1 MTGKTVATITWRA
14 LHCEGQDTCRL
25 ARADHGWLLVGHARF
40 HDDDGFAALDYV
52 VRCTEDWQTLDADIA
67 GTHGESEVRLHI
79 DHRNGEWLLNETP
92 QPGLE
97 DATDIDLSFTPATNL
112 MPLRRLA
119 KQQDDTLTTR
129 AAWLYYPAATLAPLD
144 QTYQRTHTYGIMEYR
159 AEQTDYSTTLE
170 VNDAGFVTDYPDLWH
185 AEDQHVPL

>member
-14 LHCEGQDTCRL
+14 LQCEGRDTCRL
-25 ARADHGWLLVGHARF
+25 ARTDHGWLLVGHARF

-67 GTHGESEVRLHI
+67 GTHGNMDVRLHI
-79 DHRNGEWLLNETP
+79 DHRNGAWRVNETL

-97 DATDIDLSFTPATNL
+97 EANDIDLSFTPATNL

-119 KQQDDTLTTR
+119 KQQYDTLTTR
-129 AAWLYYPAATLAPLD
+129 AAWLHYPAATLAPLD
-144 QTYQRTHTYGIMEYR
+144 QTYRRTPTYGLIGYH
-159 AEQTDYSTTLE
+159 AEQTGYTTTLE
-170 VNDAGFVTDYPDLWH
+170 VNDAGFVTDYPGLWH

>member
-14 LHCEGQDTCRL
+14 LYCEGQDTCRL

-40 HDDDGFAALDYV
+40 HDDTGFAALDYV
-52 VRCTEDWQTLDADIA
+52 VRCTEDWRTLDADIA
-67 GTHGESEVRLHI
+67 GTHGESEVRLHA
-79 DHRNGEWLLNETP
+79 DHRNGAWLLNETP

-97 DATDIDLSFTPATNL
+97 DVTDIDLSFTPATNL

-129 AAWLYYPAATLAPLD
+129 AAWLHYPAAALVPLD
-144 QTYQRTHTYGIMEYR
+144 QAYQRTHTYGIIDYR
-159 AEQTDYSTTLE
+159 AEQTDFTTTLE
-170 VNDAGFVTDYPDLWH
+170 VNDAGFVTDYPGLWH

>member
-1 MTGKTVATITWRA
+1 MTGSTVATIRWRA
-14 LHCEGQDTCRL
+14 LYCEGHDTCRL

-67 GTHGESEVRLHI
+67 GTHGEREVRLHI

-112 MPLRRLA
+112 MPLRRLF
-119 KQQDDTLTTR
+119 KQPEDALTTR
-129 AAWLYYPAATLAPLD
+129 AAWLHYPAAILAPLD
-144 QTYQRTHTYGIMEYR
+144 QTYNRTSAYGFIDYR
-159 AEQTDYSTTLE
+159 AEQTDYTTTLE
-170 VNDAGFVTDYPDLWH
+170 VNDAGFVTDYPGLWH

>member
-14 LHCEGQDTCRL
+14 LYCEGQDICRL

-40 HDDDGFAALDYV
+40 HDDVGFAALDYV
-52 VRCTEDWQTLDADIA
+52 VRCTEDWRTLDADIA
-67 GTHGESEVRLHI
+67 GTHGEMDVRLHI
-79 DHRNGEWLLNETP
+79 DHRNGSWRVNETP
-92 QPGLE
+92 QPDVE

-129 AAWLYYPAATLAPLD
+129 AAWLHYPAAALAPLD
-144 QTYQRTHTYGIMEYR
+144 QTYQRTHTYGIIDYR
-159 AEQTDYSTTLE
+159 AEQTDFTTTLE
-170 VNDAGFVTDYPDLWH
+170 VNDAGFVTDYPGLWH